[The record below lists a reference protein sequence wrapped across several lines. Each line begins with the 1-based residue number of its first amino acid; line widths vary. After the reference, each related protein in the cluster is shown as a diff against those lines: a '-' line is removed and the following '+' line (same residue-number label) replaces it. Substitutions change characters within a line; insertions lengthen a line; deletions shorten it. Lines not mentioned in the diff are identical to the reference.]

1 MPAPDSLRQI
11 PSVASLLA
19 TDEIRSLLARHPRA
33 VVLRAVRRLLD
44 GYRDA
49 VLGGEWSGRTREEW
63 ISLLLADLPAEV
75 ASGERIS
82 LRRVINATGVVVH
95 TNLGRAPLAEEA
107 IRAISETASGYSNL
121 EFDLAGGTRS
131 RRLVH
136 VEEMLLSLTGAES
149 VHVVNNNAAAVV
161 LCLAGL
167 ARGKDVIVSRGELVE
182 IGGSF
187 RIPEIMAASG
197 ANLVEVGTTNRT
209 RLADYER
216 AIGPETALLLKIHR
230 SNFRITGFTEEA
242 SSADLASLGDRAGI
256 PVMEDLGS
264 GAVFDFGE
272 AGIHGTPTVRQA
284 LAHGPGIVTVSGD
297 KLLGGPQAG
306 IIAGRK
312 ILVDPLKTHPLSRAL
327 RIDKLCLA
335 ALAATLRLYA
345 DERMAAARIPVLE
358 MILEGER
365 SVRARARRLVGKVRR
380 KQARAARG
388 TPGSPTGARP
398 GPGDDPEGGA
408 GLTVRVE
415 SSFSSPGGGAMPEVE
430 IPTACVS
437 VSHTRIRAEEL
448 EERLRTGSPP
458 VVGRVAKGRILL
470 DMRTVRDEELAAL
483 AAALVAAAGG
493 MPPREMIDPRKRG
506 G

>member
-19 TDEIRSLLARHPRA
+19 NDEIRALLARHPRA

-44 GYRDA
+44 AYRDA
-49 VLGGEWSGRTREEW
+49 ARGKKGGDRTRAEW
-63 ISLLLADLPAEV
+63 VSLLLADLPAEV

-107 IRAISETASGYSNL
+107 IRAVSETASGYSNL

-149 VHVVNNNAAAVV
+149 VHVVNNNAAAVF

-167 ARGKDVIVSRGELVE
+167 ARGRDVIVSRGELVE

-187 RIPEIMAASG
+187 RIPEILAASG

-216 AIGPETALLLKIHR
+216 AIGPATALFLKVHR

-242 SSADLASLGDRAGI
+242 SSADLASLGDRTGI
-256 PVMEDLGS
+256 PFMEDLGS
-264 GAVFDFGE
+264 GAVFDFGQ

-312 ILVDPLKTHPLSRAL
+312 TLVDPLKKHPLSRAL

-335 ALAATLRLYA
+335 ALAATLRLYD
-345 DERMAAARIPVLE
+345 DERMAAARIPVLR
-358 MILEGER
+358 MILEEES
-365 SVRARARRLVGKVRR
+365 SVRARARKLAGRVRR
-380 KQARAARG
+380 EQARAVRG
-388 TPGSPTGARP
+388 MPDCPTGAEP
-398 GPGDDPEGGA
+398 VPGDGPAGGA

-415 SSFSSPGGGAMPEVE
+415 GSFSSPGGGAMPEIE
-430 IPTACVS
+430 IPTAVVS
-437 VSHTRIRAEEL
+437 VSHPRIRVEEL
-448 EERLRTGSPP
+448 EERLRTGTPP

-470 DMRTVRDEELAAL
+470 DMRTVRDAELAEL
-483 AAALVAAAGG
+483 SAALVAAAGN
-493 MPPREMIDPRKRG
+493 RQRK
-506 G
+506 

>member
-1 MPAPDSLRQI
+1 MPEPDSLRQF

-19 TDEIRSLLARHPRA
+19 TDEIRSLLAAHPRP
-33 VVLRAVRRLLD
+33 VVVKAVRRLLD
-44 GYRDA
+44 RYRGA
-49 VLGGEWSGRTREEW
+49 VRRGEGPGRTRKEW
-63 ISLLLADLPAEV
+63 TSLLLDDLPGEV

-82 LRRVINATGVVVH
+82 LERVINATGVVVH
-95 TNLGRAPLAEEA
+95 TNLGRAPLAAEA
-107 IRAISETASGYSNL
+107 IRAVSDAASGYSNL

-187 RIPEIMAASG
+187 RIPEILAASG

-209 RLADYER
+209 RLSDYER
-216 AIGPETALLLKIHR
+216 AIGPATALLLKIHR

-242 SSADLASLGDRAGI
+242 TSAELATLGDRAGI

-272 AGIHGTPTVRQA
+272 AGIPGTPTVRQA
-284 LAHGPGIVTVSGD
+284 LSCGPGIVTVSGD

-312 ILVDPLKTHPLSRAL
+312 ALVDPLKRHPLSRAL

-335 ALAATLRLYA
+335 ALAATLRLYDDA
-345 DERMAAARIPVLE
+345 RTAAARIPVLA
-358 MILEGER
+358 MILEGEP
-365 SVRARARRLVGKVRR
+365 SVRARARRLVGRVRR
-380 KQARAARG
+380 EQARALAG
-388 TPGSPTGARP
+388 DGSA
-398 GPGDDPEGGA
+398 GGA

-415 SSFSSPGGGAMPEVE
+415 RSVSSPGGGSMPEVE

-437 VSHTRIRAEEL
+437 VFHPRIREEEL
-448 EERLRTGSPP
+448 ERRLRTGSPP

-470 DMRTVRDEELAAL
+470 DLRTVRDEELGPL
-483 AAALVAAAGG
+483 ARALVGAATG
-493 MPPREMIDPRKRG
+493 MPPPEKIDPRERG
-506 G
+506 R